1 MGRFYTNAVLS
12 ACLAVGGVTAS
23 IPAAAQTKATAPA
36 KPVVANPVE
45 VKEANDLY
53 EFRYVYPAQAAA
65 IPALKKWLETD
76 LTKQRSDIIECARET
91 KSYLEEG
98 DFFSPHTHETEWK
111 VVTNLPSWLSLSA
124 SVWEYTGGAHGNS
137 WPKAVIWD
145 KQANVRR
152 SALDLF
158 VSKAAFTAAVR
169 VPFCRALN
177 LEQSKRRGEPVNP
190 KDGGFSACPDP
201 ADTPVLLGSSNKTH
215 FTRIGIV
222 LPPYA
227 AGPYSEGFYEFTL
240 PVTPAVIKA
249 VKPQYRAAFAVGR

>member
-1 MGRFYTNAVLS
+1 M
-12 ACLAVGGVTAS
+12 
-23 IPAAAQTKATAPA
+23 
-36 KPVVANPVE
+36 
-45 VKEANDLY
+45 
-53 EFRYVYPAQAAA
+53 
-65 IPALKKWLETD
+65 
-76 LTKQRSDIIECARET
+76 
-91 KSYLEEG
+91 
-98 DFFSPHTHETEWK
+98 
-111 VVTNLPSWLSLSA
+111 
-124 SVWEYTGGAHGNS
+124 
-137 WPKAVIWD
+137 
-145 KQANVRR
+145 RR

-169 VPFCRALN
+169 APFCRALN